1 MMNQPNN
8 LENKKRK
15 INAKKVL
22 LCIAVSFLAILLIL
36 SATLFILIKLGK
48 GSLLSNTG
56 IDINTASNVSNTVI
70 EDDGKTVIYKD
81 EVYKYN
87 ENMTAVLCM
96 GVDLYGTSHLGM
108 DSVPGNSGQADA
120 IFLYAMDTKTGKSTI
135 IPIPRDTIA
144 DVDMYSP
151 EGQYVSSSK
160 KQICLS
166 YAYGDGKHTSC
177 ENVVKSVS
185 RLFYGIHI
193 NSYVAIDLS
202 AIEVLVNA
210 VNGVSVT
217 PVADGTY
224 GGKTYKAGETVTLD
238 GKQAVAFV
246 QQRSQELGASL
257 ERMGR
262 QKVFVQGFFNK
273 ALSMTK
279 QDIKTPIRLYNT
291 ITKYMITNVNLA
303 KVSYFTSSVIGSG
316 GANMNFSS
324 IKGEMIEGED
334 GLAEYH
340 ANTDSVY
347 ETVLDVFYQKEQ

>member
-1 MMNQPNN
+1 MMNKQ
-8 LENKKRK
+8 NKAETSKRK
-15 INAKKVL
+15 INTKKL
-22 LCIAVSFLAILLIL
+22 LICIAASLLALIL
-36 SATLFILIKLGK
+36 ILTVTVTVLIKLGK

-56 IDINTASNVSNTVI
+56 IDITTVSDIDDTLL
-70 EDDGKTVIYKD
+70 EDYGKTVTYKN

-96 GVDLYGTSHLGM
+96 GVDLYGASHLGM
-108 DSVPGNSGQADA
+108 ESVPGNSGQADA
-120 IFLYAMDTKTGKSTI
+120 IFLYAMDTKNGASTI
-135 IPIPRDTIA
+135 IPIPRDTVA
-144 DVDMYSP
+144 EVDMYSP
-151 EGQYVSSSK
+151 DGEYVSSSK
-160 KQICLS
+160 KQVCLA

-177 ENVVKSVS
+177 KNTVKSIS
-185 RLFYGIHI
+185 RLFYGIPI

-217 PVADGTY
+217 PVEDGTY
-224 GGKTYKAGETVTLD
+224 GGKTYKAGETVTLN

-246 QQRSQELGASL
+246 QHRSQELGASL

-279 QDIKTPIRLYNT
+279 QDIKTPIRLYNS
-291 ITKYMITNVNLA
+291 ITKYMVTDVNLA
-303 KVSYFTSSVIGSG
+303 KVSYLTSSVLSSG
-316 GANMNFSS
+316 GAKMNFSS
-324 IKGEMIEGED
+324 IKGEMIKGEN

-340 ANTDSVY
+340 PNSDSVY
-347 ETVLDVFYQKEQ
+347 ETVLDVFYQKTK